1 MPIAETIA
9 ALKGALD
16 VSKIVNDL
24 VNRSDIDV
32 VEVRSKVHQMLIH
45 VVNAQTGLAET
56 QMEIYDLQQQLND
69 RERLRIIEAD
79 LEIDPDG
86 QSSGYVDFK
95 TLTVI
100 FVMNTLIPKP
110 IVVRKYSAEW
120 AGHPDLHDFQG
131 YFAEQLNATYDQDDD
146 LFYGHRCGGSDHLLL
161 CD

>member
-79 LEIDPDG
+79 LDRSGWAVQWVCRLQNLDG
-86 QSSGYVDFK
+86 YIRNEYADTEADCSPKIFRRMGWPSRLTRFSGVLRR
-95 TLTVI
+95 TT
-100 FVMNTLIPKP
+100 
-110 IVVRKYSAEW
+110 
-120 AGHPDLHDFQG
+120 
-131 YFAEQLNATYDQDDD
+131 
-146 LFYGHRCGGSDHLLL
+146 
-161 CD
+161 

>member
-1 MPIAETIA
+1 MPIAETIV

-45 VVNAQTGLAET
+45 VVNAQTGLAQT

-69 RERLRIIEAD
+69 RERLKVIEAD

-86 QSSGYVDFK
+86 QYYYRKSERSAGKQIQYCPVCWGDKDKLVPLTHLAESTLFECGIHKTKYPTKLYIEALNRQQSSSTRNIRLG
-95 TLTVI
+95 
-100 FVMNTLIPKP
+100 
-110 IVVRKYSAEW
+110 RS
-120 AGHPDLHDFQG
+120 
-131 YFAEQLNATYDQDDD
+131 
-146 LFYGHRCGGSDHLLL
+146 
-161 CD
+161 